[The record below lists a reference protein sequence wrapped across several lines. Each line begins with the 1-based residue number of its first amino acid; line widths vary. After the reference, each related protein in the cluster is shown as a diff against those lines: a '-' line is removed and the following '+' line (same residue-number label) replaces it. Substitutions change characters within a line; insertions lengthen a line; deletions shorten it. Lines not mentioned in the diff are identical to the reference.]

1 MWFSFFKMLDNYY
14 ISFLKYYKDKLGH
27 GSISLALFY
36 INLLELSIFLLLG
49 TFFMAFAKQMRL
61 VTMSQTKFWT
71 LYIIIGIFICFKNWM
86 RYNGKKRNILKAKS
100 KTKQMSIYLLWALPV
115 IFSLLALVFY
125 QVK

>member
-1 MWFSFFKMLDNYY
+1 
-14 ISFLKYYKDKLGH
+14 
-27 GSISLALFY
+27 
-36 INLLELSIFLLLG
+36 
-49 TFFMAFAKQMRL
+49 MAFARQMRL

-71 LYIIIGIFICFKNWM
+71 LYIITGIFICFKNWM